1 MRRVSTVL
9 VVIAF
14 GACGGGSRQTVPTLK
29 PAGDS
34 GNAHR
39 DAVAALVKPMI
50 DAQIT
55 TGIVVGLYD
64 AGKTEVYGF
73 GKGPDGNPPNGST
86 LFELGAVTQ
95 IYTDLVFADA
105 IQRRE
110 VSLDTNLSE
119 LVPPGVTVPTAGGT
133 HITLAHLA
141 DHTSGLPRLPPSLER
156 GMNTQDPYAGY
167 NEDRLYADLIHASLV
182 QPPGTQILVSTF
194 GAGILG
200 FTLGKKLGGG
210 IENVIKLRVLDPLA
224 LKSTFF
230 KVPPEAKARRQVG
243 TNIDLAPVPNWSWD
257 ALAGAGGLVSSATDQ
272 LALIDAELDAA
283 SGSKQP
289 LRNAMRLS
297 QEDQIPGQAGANEGL
312 GWQIDG
318 LGRYWHNGGTGGF
331 RSFVGF
337 DPKSRRGIVIL
348 SSSAVSL
355 VDHIALD
362 LYKVLAGEQVTPV
375 TSPPVEQLRQ
385 YTGTYQLGQFKLVFA
400 IKDGR
405 MYITGQGEAP
415 LRIIPISDHEMWF
428 EEQQA
433 IIVFEKDD
441 GKVSRAV
448 FVLGPQRLAAQR
460 IAD

>member
-1 MRRVSTVL
+1 
-9 VVIAF
+9 
-14 GACGGGSRQTVPTLK
+14 LK
-29 PAGDS
+29 PAGITN
-34 GNAHR
+34 NAHR
-39 DAVAALVKPMI
+39 DAVAALVKPLI
-50 DAQIT
+50 DAQIS

-64 AGKTEVYGF
+64 AGKTEIYGF
-73 GKGPDGNPPNGST
+73 GKGPDGAVPTGTT
-86 LFELGAVTQ
+86 LFELGAITQ
-95 IYTDLVFADA
+95 VYTDLVFADA

-110 VSLDTNLSE
+110 VSLDTDLSE
-119 LVPPGVTVPTAGGT
+119 LLPPGVTVPTPAGAQAT
-133 HITLAHLA
+133 HVTLGQLA
-141 DHTSGLPRLPPSLER
+141 IHTSGFPRLPPSLEH
-156 GMNTQDPYAGY
+156 GMNPQDPYAGY
-167 NEDRLYADLIHASLV
+167 NEDRLYADLIHANLA
-182 QPPGTQILVSTF
+182 QAPGTQILVSTF
-194 GAGILG
+194 GAGVLA

-210 IENVIKLRVLDPLA
+210 IANVMKLRVLDPLG
-224 LKSTFF
+224 LSSTYFT
-230 KVPPEAKARRQVG
+230 VPTAAKGRRQVG
-243 TNIDLAPVPNWSWD
+243 TNIDLAPVPNWTWD
-257 ALAGAGGLVSSATDQ
+257 ALAGAGGLISSASDQ

-289 LRNAMRLS
+289 LRAAMRLT

-318 LGRYWHNGGTGGF
+318 LGRFWHNGGTGGF
-331 RSFVGF
+331 RSFIGF
-337 DPKSRRGIVIL
+337 DPKTRRGMVIL

-441 GKVSRAV
+441 GKVARAV
-448 FVLGPQRLAAQR
+448 FVVGPQRIAAPR
-460 IAD
+460 VAD